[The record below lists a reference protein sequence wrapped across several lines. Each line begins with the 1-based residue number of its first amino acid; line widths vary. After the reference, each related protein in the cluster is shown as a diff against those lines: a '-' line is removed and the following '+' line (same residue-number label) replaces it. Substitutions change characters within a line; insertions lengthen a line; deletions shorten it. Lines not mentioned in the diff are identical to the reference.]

1 MGVEARFM
9 GDLVSVAGQKVLDGE
24 KTWIKHPRPQ
34 MKRDNYKI
42 IDEGW
47 TLEGKDIKMPF
58 PPQSLLSGYKD
69 EVKDEFSYK
78 VNFRYDKEAGRRV
91 LLHFGAVDQ
100 IAEVHLNDKFLG
112 KHEGGYLPFSFDIS
126 DVLEE
131 ENRLEVRV
139 IDSLDLDYPYGKQ
152 TKKRGGMWYTPV
164 SGIWQN
170 VWIESVSY
178 SYVEKL
184 KIETDERCVT
194 FNIKL
199 NVGDN
204 ESESAENSGDI
215 KKLLNIDKVS
225 FDIELSNGEVCSRTY
240 TKEDD
245 VFLWDMSSQNNVALS
260 IKINMEDIIVCGEKY
275 EPRLWSDEE
284 PYLYNTKIMIGEDRV
299 ETYFALRKIEIK
311 NIDGINR
318 VCLNNKPIFMNGVL
332 DQGYFCDG
340 IFLPACE
347 EEYEQDILRMKE
359 LGINMLRKHIKIE
372 PEWFYYYCDKHGML
386 VMQDMVNSGEYKF
399 LRDTVMPNIGFG
411 KKDDTKRKFSK
422 KMKEFFES
430 HMKDTIEHLYNHP
443 SIVAYTIFNEGW
455 GQFEADRMYK
465 IAKELDESRLY
476 DATSGWFIQN
486 DSDFDSFH
494 IYFGNKKLKPK
505 ERPLF
510 LSEFGGYT
518 YKEEGHVYNENK
530 TYGYGTCKSKEEL
543 MKRIVDRYEK
553 LLIPAISKGACG
565 CVYTQ
570 LSDVEDEV
578 NGLYTYDR
586 KVCKVDKKIMND
598 LASKMKDQI

>member
-1 MGVEARFM
+1 MGELISA
-9 GDLVSVAGQKVLDGE
+9 AGQKVLEGM
-24 KTWIKHPRPQ
+24 KTWDKYPRPQ
-34 MKRDNYKI
+34 MKRDNFKI
-42 IDEGW
+42 ISEGW
-47 TLEGKDIKMPF
+47 TIDGKDIKVPF

-69 EVKDEFSYK
+69 EVRDEFSYK
-78 VNFRYDKEAGRRV
+78 VNFTYYKEVGQRV

-100 IAEVHLNDKFLG
+100 IASVYLNDTYLG
-112 KHEGGYLPFSFDIS
+112 KHEGGYLPFYFDVT
-126 DVLEE
+126 DVLKE
-131 ENRLEVRV
+131 ENSLKVEVK
-139 IDSLDLDYPYGKQ
+139 DELDLDYPYGKQ

-170 VWIESVSY
+170 VWIESVPS

-184 KIETDERCVT
+184 KIESDERYVT

-199 NVGDN
+199 NVGDSDK
-204 ESESAENSGDI
+204 ECMGNSV
-215 KKLLNIDKVS
+215 NADKVS
-225 FDIELSNGEVCSRTY
+225 IGIELPDGELYKKTY

-245 VFLWDMSSQNNVALS
+245 VFLGYMSSEEIIGLS
-260 IKINMEDIIVCGEKY
+260 VKINMDDISVEGKKY

-284 PYLYNTKIMIGEDRV
+284 PYLYNAKIMIGEDRV

-422 KMKEFFES
+422 KMKVFFES

-476 DATSGWFIQN
+476 DTTSGWFIQN

-530 TYGYGTCKSKEEL
+530 TYGYGTCKTKNEL
-543 MKRIVDRYEK
+543 MSRIVDRYEN

-570 LSDVEDEV
+570 LSDVEDEI

-598 LASKMKDQI
+598 LATKMKDQI

>member
-1 MGVEARFM
+1 MGELISEVGSR
-9 GDLVSVAGQKVLDGE
+9 VLAGE
-24 KTWIKHPRPQ
+24 KTWTKHPRPQ

-47 TLEGKDIKMPF
+47 TLDGKDIKVPF
-58 PPQSLLSGYKD
+58 PPQALLSGYKD
-69 EVKDEFSYK
+69 EVKDEFCYK
-78 VNFRYDKEAGRRV
+78 VSFKYFNEVGQRV

-100 IAEVHLNDKFLG
+100 IASVYLNDTYLG
-112 KHEGGYLPFSFDIS
+112 KHEGGYLPFSFDVTEVI
-126 DVLEE
+126 EE
-131 ENRLEVRV
+131 ENVLKVQVE
-139 IDSLDLDYPYGKQ
+139 DKLDLDYPYGKQ

-170 VWIESVSY
+170 VWLENVPYNYI
-178 SYVEKL
+178 EKL
-184 KIETDERCVT
+184 KIEADEKRVV
-194 FNIKL
+194 FNIKA
-199 NVGDN
+199 NVREEINNAKIQIEMPDGKKY
-204 ESESAENSGDI
+204 I
-215 KKLLNIDKVS
+215 KK
-225 FDIELSNGEVCSRTY
+225 Y
-240 TKEDD
+240 TKDD
-245 VFLWDMSSQNNVALS
+245 EAFLWDFSTDEVVALS
-260 IKINMEDIIVCGEKY
+260 MNIDMEMLDIDGEKY
-275 EPRLWSDEE
+275 GPRLWSMDD
-284 PYLYNTKIMIGEDRV
+284 PYLYKVSITVGKDTV

-311 NIDGINR
+311 NLEGINR
-318 VCLNNKPIFMNGVL
+318 VCLNDKPIFMNGVL

-399 LRDTVMPNIGFG
+399 LRDTVLPNVGLG
-411 KKDDTKRKFSK
+411 KKKDTNRKFPK
-422 KMKEFFES
+422 KMKNFFEQ

-443 SIVAYTIFNEGW
+443 SVVAYTIFNEGW
-455 GQFEADRMYK
+455 GQFDADRMYR
-465 IAKELDESRLY
+465 IAKELDGSRLY

-486 DSDFDSFH
+486 DSDFDSYH
-494 IYFGNKKLKPK
+494 IYFGNKKLQPK

-518 YKEEGHVYNENK
+518 YKEMGHVFNENK
-530 TYGYGTCKSKEEL
+530 TYGYGTCKTKEEL
-543 MKRIVDRYEK
+543 MMRIVNRYEQ
-553 LLIPAISKGACG
+553 LLMPAVKKGACG

-570 LSDVEDEV
+570 LSDVEDEI

-586 KVCKVDKKIMND
+586 KVCKVEKLKMRE
-598 LASKMKDQI
+598 LADRLNSQL